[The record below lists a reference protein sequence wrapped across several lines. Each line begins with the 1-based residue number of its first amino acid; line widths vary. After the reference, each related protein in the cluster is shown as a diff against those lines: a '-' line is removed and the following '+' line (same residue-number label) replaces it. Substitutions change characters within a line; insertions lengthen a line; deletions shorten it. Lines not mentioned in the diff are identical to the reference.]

1 MHMGTRYVCMYVC
14 MHACMYVC
22 MHACMYV
29 CMYVC
34 MHVCVYIY
42 IYICTYTQLWY
53 LPEDHNDHKATLT
66 LIVGGPDLGSAWLSR
81 VSLSRALQPQA
92 SRCIRV
98 LGASGFEGAAAVI
111 FEVLLLYY
119 TVSACT
125 NVEFTNPS
133 QIGGLFYPKSL
144 GIC

>member
-1 MHMGTRYVCMYVC
+1 MYIHTV
-14 MHACMYVC
+14 M
-22 MHACMYV
+22 
-29 CMYVC
+29 
-34 MHVCVYIY
+34 
-42 IYICTYTQLWY
+42 Y

-66 LIVGGPDLGSAWLSR
+66 LIVGGPDLGSAWR

-98 LGASGFEGAAAVI
+98 LGASGFEGAATVI

-144 GIC
+144 EICLG